1 MNAMH
6 VEPLVLQGSTVRLEP
21 AGPQHAAALWRCSD
35 PEVFRYTLE
44 APRDASLP
52 AFEEW
57 LVRSL
62 ALPDS
67 LLFAIVLAATGE
79 PIGTTGYLEIRPP
92 HRGLEIG
99 RTWIARDQQRTKVN
113 PESKLLLLG
122 HAFES
127 LGAVRVQLRTDLRN
141 VQSQRAIEKLGAQR
155 EGVLRRYQTR
165 TDGFVRDTVV
175 YSIVKE
181 EWPAVKSGLLARL
194 AGQG

>member
-1 MNAMH
+1 MRVA
-6 VEPLVLQGSTVRLEP
+6 PLVLHGSTVRLEP
-21 AGPQHAAALWRCSD
+21 AGPQHASALWRGSD

-44 APRDASLP
+44 EPRDASLP

-57 LVRSL
+57 LERSL

-67 LLFAIVLAATGE
+67 LLFTIVLAATGE

-92 HRGLEIG
+92 HRRLEIG
-99 RTWIARDQQRTKVN
+99 RTWIARAQQRTKVN

-127 LGAVRVQLRTDLRN
+127 LGAVRVELKTDLRN

-165 TDGFVRDTVV
+165 SDGFVRDTVV
-175 YSIVKE
+175 YSIVSE
-181 EWPAVKSGLLARL
+181 EWPAVRSGLLARL
-194 AGQG
+194 VGQG